1 LQFSVAAMGNSCSTT
16 KKGKSREMESLINAP
31 NLAKNVGGESQTSIQ
46 SEPKE
51 TEEEDE
57 YEV

>member
-1 LQFSVAAMGNSCSTT
+1 MGNSCSTT

-31 NLAKNVGGESQTSIQ
+31 NLAENVGGESQTSIQ